1 MPPQR
6 PPALRPH
13 TLRRQPRVAGQRHP
27 TDRPARP
34 AEHDES
40 HGAIALDDRAACVAE
55 VGPPSRR
62 WSPRVL
68 SAPRVGLIAVVVIA
82 LGLAVWFR
90 VEVTVLSD
98 SAATSNRALLDVGTT
113 AQLSGQVRDGVER
126 VFSYDFARLDDNER
140 AAAAVIT
147 GPFARDYRQQ
157 FARVRELAPAQQA
170 VVVATVPA
178 LAVSVLDGDRA
189 VVVVFVDQQA
199 NRAGQAAPLVAAG
212 RLQVSAQRVNS
223 SWKLAGVEPF

>member
-6 PPALRPH
+6 PHILRLH
-13 TLRRQPRVAGQRHP
+13 TLRRRPRVAGRRHS

-40 HGAIALDDRAACVAE
+40 HGAIALDDRVACIAE

-90 VEVTVLSD
+90 VEVTVLRD

-140 AAAAVIT
+140 AATAVIT
-147 GPFARDYRQQ
+147 GSFARDYRQQ

-212 RLQVSAQRVNS
+212 RLRVSAQRVNG